1 MHTTTHLA
9 AEVMSSGGPE
19 TRVALAA
26 LFERILERIHRFFLR
41 TLRDPNDA
49 DECLQRTVVLL
60 EETLRLRKYDP
71 DRSFNTWMW
80 LKARTV
86 YAQWCRDRS
95 RQPQAIPDGRD
106 PADSDDELAAAE
118 RSLEVQSILRQL
130 EAELREETYE
140 TFVLYYMSGLT
151 QEQAAQALDCTA
163 RTVRNRLREAH
174 AVIERLRPSL
184 TGSGTTL

>member
-9 AEVMSSGGPE
+9 AEVVSAGGAE
-19 TRVALAA
+19 TRLAMAA
-26 LFERILERIHRFFLR
+26 LFERILTRIHRFFLR
-41 TLRDPNDA
+41 TLRDPHEA

-60 EETLRLRKYDP
+60 EESLRTRKYDP
-71 DRSFNTWMW
+71 ERSFNTWMW

-95 RQPQAIPDGRD
+95 RQPRALPEGPD
-106 PADSDDELAAAE
+106 PAASDHELAAAE
-118 RSLEVQSILRQL
+118 RSLEVEAILARL
-130 EAELREETYE
+130 AEELRPEAFE

-174 AVIERLRPSL
+174 AVVARLRPAL
-184 TGSGTTL
+184 VGEATP